1 MTILTTVVAGVLVFL
16 VGQLVLKCVIE
27 PVQALKA
34 TIARVS
40 NLLLLYQA
48 KLMNAAC
55 EDAIAEDIKRLSA
68 DIISDS
74 YHILWFPVSRLAF
87 GLPSREALLNAA
99 KELNMLHYG
108 MLPAARQAEEHGGYG
123 STSATVTR
131 NFNAMAQVGK
141 LLGVMTDYS
150 TSPKPL
156 LPVRMFI
163 AAKKRFD
170 SRLSSRRTPTP
181 PDSPS
186 PDHTD
191 QRVPRR

>member
-16 VGQLVLKCVIE
+16 IGQLVLKCVIE

-48 KLMNAAC
+48 KLTNASC

-99 KELNMLHYG
+99 RELNMIHYG
-108 MLPAARQAEEHGGYG
+108 MLPAARNTEATGGYG
-123 STSATVTR
+123 STPSRAMR
-131 NFNAMAQVGK
+131 NINAMERIGK
-141 LLGVMTDYS
+141 LLRVMTDYS
-150 TSPKPL
+150 TSP
-156 LPVRMFI
+156 
-163 AAKKRFD
+163 
-170 SRLSSRRTPTP
+170 
-181 PDSPS
+181 
-186 PDHTD
+186 
-191 QRVPRR
+191 

>member
-1 MTILTTVVAGVLVFL
+1 MLSTVIAGVLVFL

-48 KLMNAAC
+48 KLTNASC

-87 GLPSREALLNAA
+87 GLPSRIALLNAA
-99 KELNMLHYG
+99 KELNLIHYG
-108 MLPAARQAEEHGGYG
+108 MLRAARQSDGGYG
-123 STSATVTR
+123 AAPDTAMR
-131 NFNAMAQVGK
+131 NIKAMVRIGK

-150 TSPKPL
+150 TSPRPL
-156 LPVRMFI
+156 LPVRLFT
-163 AAKKRFD
+163 AARKKMA
-170 SRLSSRRTPTP
+170 SRLPSQRTPTP
-181 PDSPS
+181 TDNPP
-186 PDHTD
+186 PDHTGSKA
-191 QRVPRR
+191 PHS